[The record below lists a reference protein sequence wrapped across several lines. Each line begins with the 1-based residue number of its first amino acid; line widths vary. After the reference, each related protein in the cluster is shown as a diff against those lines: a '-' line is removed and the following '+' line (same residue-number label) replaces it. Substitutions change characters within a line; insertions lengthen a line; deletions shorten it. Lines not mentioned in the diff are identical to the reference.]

1 MKKKKNSNRSHHQNH
16 YQFAT
21 FARMT
26 DRNAQIKHQS
36 KLLKLIQMV
45 STSKHDD
52 IATSGYV
59 DVEENNGQTKGE

>member
-1 MKKKKNSNRSHHQNH
+1 MKKNSNRSHHQNR

-36 KLLKLIQMV
+36 KLSRLLQKV
-45 STSKHDD
+45 SMNEHNDEIT
-52 IATSGYV
+52 
-59 DVEENNGQTKGE
+59 EEVIDGQTEGE